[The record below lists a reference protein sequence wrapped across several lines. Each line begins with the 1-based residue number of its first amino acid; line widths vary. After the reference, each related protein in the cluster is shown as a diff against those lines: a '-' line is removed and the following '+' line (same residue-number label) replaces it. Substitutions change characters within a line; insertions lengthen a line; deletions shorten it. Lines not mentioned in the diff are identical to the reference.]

1 MKPIWIMSV
10 LSGCFTGPDGGY
22 NTRGTPVGRPVGPL
36 LDEAPPESEE
46 SGGCTMI
53 CDGTDWAVA
62 LSDPVACW
70 VNGPCESDGNVCA
83 AGATVCGGGVLRA
96 LVAPG
101 AWDTGAPVCEAGTE
115 AIGTTEPSGRVVE
128 AGFALEIGTTEPFGK
143 VVEAGFAAFDTGT
156 TEPLGRVVE
165 AGAAVIGTIS
175 PFDKVAE
182 PTTGAA
188 VTGPVAET

>member
-1 MKPIWIMSV
+1 
-10 LSGCFTGPDGGY
+10 
-22 NTRGTPVGRPVGPL
+22 
-36 LDEAPPESEE
+36 
-46 SGGCTMI
+46 MI

-101 AWDTGAPVCEAGTE
+101 AWVSGAPVCEAGTE
-115 AIGTTEPSGRVVE
+115 A
-128 AGFALEIGTTEPFGK
+128 IGTTEPFGK
-143 VVEAGFAAFDTGT
+143 VVEAGFAAFDPGT

-175 PFDKVAE
+175 PFDKVDE

-188 VTGPVAET
+188 VTGPAAET

>member
-1 MKPIWIMSV
+1 
-10 LSGCFTGPDGGY
+10 
-22 NTRGTPVGRPVGPL
+22 
-36 LDEAPPESEE
+36 
-46 SGGCTMI
+46 MI

-83 AGATVCGGGVLRA
+83 AGATVCGGGGLRA

-101 AWDTGAPVCEAGTE
+101 AWVSGAPVCEAGTE

-165 AGAAVIGTIS
+165 AAAAVIGTIS
-175 PFDKVAE
+175 PFDKVDE

-188 VTGPVAET
+188 VTGPAAET